1 MKNEREFCVTNYFIR
16 KIKPNELHQL
26 EDFLYEAIF
35 QRDAK
40 KLLPK
45 DIINEPE
52 LKVYIE
58 DFGKPDDYCLV
69 AELDGK
75 IVGAVW
81 TRILSGEVKGFGNVD
96 ENTPEFAI
104 SLYKEYRNMGIGSA
118 LMKNMLN
125 LLRERGYKKASL
137 AVQKDN
143 YAAKM
148 YQDLGFKIV
157 EELSEEYIMVYHF
170 TDIR

>member
-1 MKNEREFCVTNYFIR
+1 MNYFIR
-16 KIKPNELHQL
+16 KIKSNELHQL
-26 EDFLYEAIF
+26 ENFLYEAIF
-35 QRDAK
+35 QRDAE

-58 DFGKPDDYCLV
+58 GFGKPDDYCLV

-96 ENTPEFAI
+96 EYTPEFAI

-125 LLRERGYKKASL
+125 LLKKRGYKKASL

-143 YAAKM
+143 YAVKM
-148 YQDLGFKIV
+148 YQDLGFKTV
-157 EELSEEYIMVYHF
+157 EELSEEYIMVYYF

>member
-1 MKNEREFCVTNYFIR
+1 MKNERKCCVTNYFIR
-16 KIKPNELHQL
+16 KIKPNELYQL

-35 QRDAK
+35 QRDAEN
-40 KLLPK
+40 LLPK

-58 DFGKPDDYCLV
+58 GFGKPDDYCLV

-143 YAAKM
+143 YAVKM
-148 YQDLGFKIV
+148 YQDLGFKVV
-157 EELSEEYIMVYHF
+157 EELSEEYIMVYYF